1 MEEEHNANARSLIV
15 LSMEFADASIL
26 IQPSLMVFALLVKL
40 KTITCQEKVSCQVK
54 ISVSVRIDLY
64 GEKMENASAHPI
76 ICSWLTHAIDVS
88 NMQTHSLLSRL
99 ESINAFVNLA

>member
-15 LSMEFADASIL
+15 LSMEFADASIS

-64 GEKMENASAHPI
+64 GEKMENASAHSI
-76 ICSWLTHAIDVS
+76 ICLWITHASTANNTQTLSHLS
-88 NMQTHSLLSRL
+88 NQ
-99 ESINAFVNLA
+99 ESINASVNTI